1 VTTQTLAP
9 HGRASWLNGLGQTVR
24 ESFALSRR
32 AVLGTIRLPQ
42 AWFPSLFFPL
52 VLMAI
57 FSGSFGQAPGNIPG
71 FPEVASFLDFAVAGA
86 VIQGILIGGTTA
98 GSAFA
103 IDMERG
109 FFDRLVASPAS
120 RSSIVTGRVM
130 GSVALGVVGA
140 VIFMGIAAIFGARV
154 AAGFVGVLLVLLM
167 AGILAGA
174 VGGLGVY
181 LALRTRS
188 SEAVQGTFPLFF
200 ALLFFSSAFFPRE
213 TMDGWFRVVADLNP
227 ISYLAEG
234 MRAPIV
240 EGLDWAPI
248 LIGFGIAIGLAAIAL
263 AAAGMAFRRRLGT
276 G

>member
-1 VTTQTLAP
+1 MTTEALVP
-9 HGRASWLNGLGQTVR
+9 SGRAGWTSSLGQTTR
-24 ESFALSRR
+24 ETLALSKR
-32 AVLGTIRLPQ
+32 AVLGTMRLPQ

-57 FSGSFGQAPGNIPG
+57 FSGSFGRAPGNIPG
-71 FPEVASFLDFAVAGA
+71 FPEVASFLDFAIAGA

-103 IDMERG
+103 IDMEHG
-109 FFDRLVASPAS
+109 FFDRLVASPA
-120 RSSIVTGRVM
+120 RRGSIMAGRVM

-140 VIFMGIAAIFGARV
+140 LLFMAIAAVFGARV
-154 AAGFVGVLLVLLM
+154 EAGLLGILLVVLM
-167 AGILAGA
+167 AAILSAA
-174 VGGLGVY
+174 VGGLGIY

-240 EGLDWAPI
+240 DGLDWPTI
-248 LIGFGIAIGLAAIAL
+248 LIGIGIAIGLAVISL
-263 AAAGMAFRRRLGT
+263 TTAAVAFRRRLGT

>member
-1 VTTQTLAP
+1 MTTETLAP
-9 HGRASWLNGLGQTVR
+9 DDRAGWLGSLCQPAR
-24 ESFALSRR
+24 ETLALSRR

-42 AWFPSLFFPL
+42 AWVPSIFFPL

-103 IDMERG
+103 IDIERG
-109 FFDRLVASPAS
+109 FFDRLVASPA
-120 RSSIVTGRVM
+120 RRGSIVAGRVM

-140 VIFMGIAAIFGARV
+140 LLFIGIAAIFGARV
-154 AAGFVGVLLVLLM
+154 AGGFAGILLVLLM
-167 AGILAGA
+167 AGILAAA
-174 VGGLGVY
+174 VGGLGIY
-181 LALRTRS
+181 LALRSGS

-240 EGLDWAPI
+240 DGLDWPTI
-248 LIGFGIAIGLAAIAL
+248 LIGIAIAIGLAVISL
-263 AAAGMAFRRRLGT
+263 AAAAVAFRRRLGA

>member
-1 VTTQTLAP
+1 MTTEALAP
-9 HGRASWLNGLGQTVR
+9 SRRAGWIDSVKQPTR
-24 ESFALSRR
+24 ETLALSRR
-32 AVLGTIRLPQ
+32 AVLGTARLPQ

-109 FFDRLVASPAS
+109 FFDRLVASPA
-120 RSSIVTGRVM
+120 RRGSILAGRVM
-130 GSVALGVVGA
+130 GSVTLGVIGA
-140 VIFMGIAAIFGARV
+140 LLFLGIAAIFGARV
-154 AAGFVGVLLVLLM
+154 AAGFVGILLVVLM
-167 AGILAGA
+167 AGILAAA
-174 VGGLGVY
+174 VGGLGIY

-240 EGLDWAPI
+240 DGFDWPTI
-248 LIGFGIAIGLAAIAL
+248 LIGLGIAIGLAVIAIA
-263 AAAGMAFRRRLGT
+263 AAAVAFRRRLGT